1 MGVLLFAFVR
11 AILWNPPERASR
23 SIKLHAASPAQGQ
36 STRFAQGRGVART
49 ATNPVLRSAVNTSA
63 AAALSGTVKPAL
75 SRPLGVS
82 TNTRI
87 MAVLPPVW
95 KPSLRNVYWLALI

>member
-63 AAALSGTVKPAL
+63 AAAVA
-75 SRPLGVS
+75 PLGRFYEHTDHGGAS
-82 TNTRI
+82 
-87 MAVLPPVW
+87 A
-95 KPSLRNVYWLALI
+95 SLETIAA